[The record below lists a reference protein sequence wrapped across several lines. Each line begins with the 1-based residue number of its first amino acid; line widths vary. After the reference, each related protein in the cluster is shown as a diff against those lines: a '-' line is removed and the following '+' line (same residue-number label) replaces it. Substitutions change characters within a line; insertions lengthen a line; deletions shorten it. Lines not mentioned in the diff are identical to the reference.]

1 MPTVSLV
8 SSTRS
13 AEIHPPGNPQ
23 TCVSNGIRTNL
34 KVTPRSA
41 KSSAKWKLLKR
52 SRERQVTDCCLEKY
66 CRKLCSCSISL
77 AEGRRVKELNLETR
91 QGIHRLFQGQ
101 CLHVWCLLH
110 QQRTREGEEQPCHAF
125 CHAASLIF
133 TTKKPNRSQT
143 FQVGWLNKFIC
154 P

>member
-23 TCVSNGIRTNL
+23 TCVSNGIKTNL

-52 SRERQVTDCCLEKY
+52 SRERQVTNCCLEKY

-77 AEGRRVKELNLETR
+77 ALR
-91 QGIHRLFQGQ
+91 
-101 CLHVWCLLH
+101 
-110 QQRTREGEEQPCHAF
+110 GEELRSSILRRARE
-125 CHAASLIF
+125 
-133 TTKKPNRSQT
+133 TTDCFRANVFMCGVCYTSKEHGNERNSPATCSAT
-143 FQVGWLNKFIC
+143 L
-154 P
+154 PP